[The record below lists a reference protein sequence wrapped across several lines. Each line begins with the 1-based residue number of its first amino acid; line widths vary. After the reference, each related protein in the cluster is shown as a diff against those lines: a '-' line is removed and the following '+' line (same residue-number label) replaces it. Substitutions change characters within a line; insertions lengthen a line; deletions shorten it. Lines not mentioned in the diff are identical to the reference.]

1 MLPGWLRVP
10 AAAGLR
16 AVPWEGDWEALPNDA
31 DLAAC
36 RVFVPPYMGPAAN
49 AELSLRMPGLELV
62 QTLTAGVDGI
72 AELLPRGAVLCGAV
86 GVHDASTAELAVGLM
101 IAAQRGIDVAA
112 RDRSEG
118 VWRHERRRSLAD
130 SRVLLVGWGGV
141 GRAIGERL
149 AGFECE
155 VVAVGRTARL
165 EGDCRVHGADELD
178 TLLPGADIVVVAVPL
193 SAQTRGMFDAD
204 RIARMADGALLVNVA
219 RGPVVDTDALVAQA
233 STGRLRAAVDVTDP
247 EPLPP
252 AHPLWTCPGV
262 LITPHLGGN
271 SAAFPP
277 RAQRMLDRQLL
288 RWAAGEALRGVVARD

>member
-16 AVPWEGDWEALPNDA
+16 PVPWEGDWEALPNDT

-72 AELLPRGAVLCGAV
+72 AVLLPRGAVLCSAV